1 MSKRATIVLTTAL
14 LGGCGLLSNEPAT
27 ETFSVF
33 FAPYSA
39 ALDQPAQ
46 DAIQL
51 AADFALRH
59 PTQPVIL
66 LGYAAPPGAGQ
77 DAPSLSALRNAAVK
91 GALAA
96 DGIRLERISSAARGS
111 ADPKVAMPQVS
122 VRRVD
127 ISVGALPPG

>member
-1 MSKRATIVLTTAL
+1 MRKRAATVFATAI
-14 LGGCGLLSNEPAT
+14 LGGCALLSGEPAT

-66 LGYAAPPGAGQ
+66 LGYAVPPGPGL
-77 DAPSLSALRNAAVK
+77 DIPSLSDQRNAAVK

-96 DGIRLERISSAARGS
+96 DGISLERIYSVAIGTP
-111 ADPKVAMPQVS
+111 DPKANMPQLS

-127 ISVGALPPG
+127 ISVGAPPT